1 MNGEDAAGRHLGAL
15 QQAMEGAGLDAL
27 LLGGEAAG
35 QFAAG
40 HGRIGV
46 HMPGWPIP
54 VAAVGRTGLPH
65 IVTADPDGAVGLP
78 ADHVHGMMWN
88 PETLIAEL
96 PRWLGSDPELRIG
109 VDALSPG
116 GRALIEAALPGCTL
130 VDATPVLA
138 DVMLAKSPEEVAA
151 MEELCGLVTT
161 AAEAGLRDGRPALV
175 RALHG
180 AFPIAYPQLGA
191 TSVRLAVRRGG
202 LIAEA
207 RLGPGDPQTGDAA
220 LSLLRAGANVAEIAA
235 ALPPGVDVVGLGW
248 SYEAPLLRN
257 GSAFPA
263 ELDLRPG
270 AVLGVHWDACG
281 VTAVVE
287 ADGPRLLSNAPSEVA
302 R

>member
-1 MNGEDAAGRHLGAL
+1 MTGAPMTARHLEAL
-15 QQAMEGAGLDAL
+15 QQAMRDRGLDAL

-54 VAAVGRTGLPH
+54 VAAVSRSGSPH
-65 IVTADPDGAVGLP
+65 IVTADPEGALGLP

-88 PETLIAEL
+88 PETLISEL
-96 PRWLGSDPELRIG
+96 PRWLGSDPDLRIG
-109 VDALSPG
+109 VDAMSPG

-138 DVMLAKSPEEVAA
+138 DVMLTKSPEEVAA
-151 MEELCGLVTT
+151 IEELCRLVTT
-161 AAEAGLRDGRPALV
+161 AAEAGLRDGRAALV

-202 LIAEA
+202 VIAEA
-207 RLGPGDPQTGDAA
+207 RLGPGDPRRGEAA
-220 LSLLRAGANVAEIAA
+220 VDLLRPGANVAAIAA
-235 ALPPGVDVVGLGW
+235 ALPPGVEVVGTGW
-248 SYEAPLLRN
+248 SYEPPLLRD

-263 ELDLRPG
+263 DLDLRRG

-287 ADGPRLLSNAPSEVA
+287 ADGPRLLSLAPTEVA